1 MSQPDVLYIAMLIAS
16 VAMCLCR
23 GSFSQVFLVREKK
36 TGDFYALKCVKKKVL
51 HHSNLENEITVLRK

>member
-1 MSQPDVLYIAMLIAS
+1 MLIAS
-16 VAMCLCR
+16 VAMCFCR